1 MVLEKRRKEPSIL
14 FLLSLIDAVTTSIQ
28 PLNTRRK
35 HMTPIHMMVL
45 AGILMLITAFNLKLA
60 IWYIERKEAK
70 RVLARYNCSEL
81 AKESAQTPVS
91 FSLSEV
97 KCVNNIAKN
106 IDNYLDALTSHG
118 IEKIGIIKDDT
129 LVAVMISLDVYEKMH
144 QSDGITYSS
153 SKKEQP

>member
-1 MVLEKRRKEPSIL
+1 
-14 FLLSLIDAVTTSIQ
+14 
-28 PLNTRRK
+28 
-35 HMTPIHMMVL
+35 MTPIQMMVL
-45 AGILMLITAFNLKLA
+45 VGILMLITELNLKLA

-70 RVLARYNCSEL
+70 RVLERYNCSESEQ
-81 AKESAQTPVS
+81 KSTKKPVS

-97 KCVNNIAKN
+97 KCVDSVAKN
-106 IDNYLDALTSHG
+106 IDDYLDALTSHE
-118 IEKIGIIKDDT
+118 IEKIGISKDDT

>member
-1 MVLEKRRKEPSIL
+1 
-14 FLLSLIDAVTTSIQ
+14 
-28 PLNTRRK
+28 
-35 HMTPIHMMVL
+35 MTPIHMMVL
-45 AGILMLITAFNLKLA
+45 TGILMLITAFNLKLA

-97 KCVNNIAKN
+97 KCVDSVAKN
-106 IDNYLDALTSHG
+106 IDSYLDALTSHE
-118 IEKIGIIKDDT
+118 IEKIGIIKDET